1 MHMLIVFG
9 SLCTDFFMNIEK
21 HPTDKNPVSADMYKM
36 YPGGRGG
43 NQALAAARVGAKT
56 AIVGMIGD
64 DPMGTRLADK
74 LRSEG
79 ILTSGLGRSEKPT
92 GCNCIAVDENDNP
105 RIYQAMG
112 ANQDA
117 TADQI
122 PDEILNEASMLV
134 LQMEL
139 PEEENF
145 KLMQRAKENGAKIL
159 LNLAPM
165 KMIPR
170 KFLGMIDYLVVNQ
183 LEAKQIAVATEMDRK
198 NNAVMIAK
206 GLAQEGQLTCIVT
219 LGEKGSVAV
228 TADGKSWG
236 MSALK
241 IGDDIC
247 EENLWGASDAYCGTL
262 ASCLYQDMPL
272 EDALKRASIAASLS
286 CGGAGGQPSFAFS
299 DDIEQK
305 LADMPDAEPTQ
316 V

>member
-1 MHMLIVFG
+1 MLIVFG
-9 SLCTDFFMNIEK
+9 SLCTDFFLNIET
-21 HPTDKNPVSADMYKM
+21 HPTDRNPVSADMYKM

-43 NQALAAARVGAKT
+43 NQALAAARMGAKT

-64 DPMGTRLADK
+64 DPMGTKLADK

-79 ILTSGLGRSEKPT
+79 VLTSGVGRSEKPT
-92 GCNCIAVDENDNP
+92 GCNCVAIDADDNP

-117 TADQI
+117 SADQI

-139 PEEENF
+139 PEEENY
-145 KLMQRAKENGAKIL
+145 KLMQRAKENGAKIM

-170 KFLGMIDYLVVNQ
+170 KFLSMIDYLVVNQ
-183 LEAKQIAVATEMDRK
+183 LEAKQIAVATDMDRK

-206 GLAQEGQLTCIVT
+206 GLAQEGALTCIVT

-236 MSALK
+236 MGAMK
-241 IGDDIC
+241 IDDNISQ
-247 EENLWGASDAYCGTL
+247 EKLWGASDAYCGTF
-262 ASCLYQDMPL
+262 ASCLYQDMPI
-272 EDALKRASIAASLS
+272 EDALKRASIAASLA
-286 CGGAGGQPSFAFS
+286 CRGAGAQPSFPYS
-299 DDIEQK
+299 DDIEQQ